1 MATAVSK
8 IVESPS
14 AAPVAQQLVVA
25 QCAVNPRV
33 DADHQ
38 ACVAP
43 HTPLFYDRIGL
54 HSKGVNQDVLEASAC
69 GSVVNGTRIPFR
81 CNLNDK
87 EDRVYQRVVQT
98 NARNRGGNHFVG
110 IAQSPVLDGAG
121 VRAHPEAMGRLGVAI
136 GGLVPLAVSGS
147 LLKDAK
153 IGDYIRLDIKKGRME
168 ALNKLT
174 GVSSDETY
182 SFSGAPAGLKGV
194 LMSTYSPD
202 ANGRPKRQLDNKV
215 YAADDSKSVPNTYI
229 DGTTIGRIFQFGPG
243 TNEVQVLVV

>member
-1 MATAVSK
+1 MATANVSH

-25 QCAVNPRV
+25 QCAVDPRV
-33 DADHQ
+33 KEDHE

-54 HSKGVNQDVLEASAC
+54 HSKGINKDVLEASAC
-69 GSVVNGTRIPFR
+69 GSVVNGNTFPVK
-81 CNLNDK
+81 CNMDFLADTIM
-87 EDRVYQRVVQT
+87 QRT
-98 NARNRGGNHFVG
+98 ANTKKNRAKHFVG

-147 LLKDAK
+147 LLTDAK
-153 IGDYIRLDIKKGRME
+153 IGDYIRLDIKKTTRD
-168 ALNKLT
+168 ALNELT

-182 SFSGAPAGLKGV
+182 SFSGAPAGFQGV

-202 ANGRPKRQLDNKV
+202 SNGRPKRQLKNQIYVKDNRF
-215 YAADDSKSVPNTYI
+215 SIPNTYI

-243 TNEVQVLVV
+243 INEVQVLVV